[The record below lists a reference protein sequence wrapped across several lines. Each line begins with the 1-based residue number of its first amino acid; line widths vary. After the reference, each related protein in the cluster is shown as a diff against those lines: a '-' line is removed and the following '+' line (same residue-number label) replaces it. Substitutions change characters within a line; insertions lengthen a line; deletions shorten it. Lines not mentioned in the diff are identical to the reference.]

1 MKTIILT
8 EEQCTTLL
16 RILDEQLTIATEHV
30 EDLIELGI
38 DATDGADWV
47 EELETLISSIE

>member
-30 EDLIELGI
+30 EDLIELDI